1 MSGGAFLGLDVGTTR
16 TKAVLV
22 DDDGRALATASA
34 PTPVR
39 RDGTGPDRRDPAAVL
54 DALVALI
61 REVGRHSGPDGL
73 DAVRGVSLASVGE
86 ELVYLDANGEA
97 TGPVPCWYVEQP
109 ASTDPLAPPHRLAGW
124 YSLRALAAAGDVV
137 LDRALSF
144 TDLGSHLL
152 QRLTENAAPAMDL
165 SHASRTGMLARDAV
179 EWSSDALSAT
189 GAGRLVPPAL
199 VHSGD
204 ELGRLSSAAASL
216 TGLPAGIPVVA
227 GGHDHLCAAFAAGT
241 RETGDVFVSVGT
253 SESQLLLT
261 AEPWETLAARED
273 EGVEVGFFVDGAHR
287 YVHAAQPSGRR
298 VAELLEAAGA
308 TPDDLPAL
316 YGRMEAGAADDALA
330 AALLAELTRQAESA
344 AALTERLAAVA
355 QTAPERLRA
364 GGAPVAF
371 ALWRRLRE
379 ERARVPLQFVQTP
392 ELAGVGAALLAAGR
406 GAGVAA

>member
-1 MSGGAFLGLDVGTTR
+1 MSGGVFLGLDVGTTR

-22 DDDGRALATASA
+22 DGDGRALATASA
-34 PTPVR
+34 PTPVM
-39 RDGTGPDRRDPAAVL
+39 RDASGDGRDRRDPAAVL
-54 DALVALI
+54 DVLVALI
-61 REVGRHSGPDGL
+61 RELGREHAIDT
-73 DAVRGVSLASVGE
+73 VRGVSLASVGE
-86 ELVYLDANGEA
+86 ELVYLDANGQA
-97 TGPVPCWYVEQP
+97 TGPVPCWYVEQA
-109 ASTDPLAPPHRLAGW
+109 ASADPLAPPHRLAGW
-124 YSLRALAAAGDVV
+124 YALRALAAAGDAV
-137 LDRALSF
+137 LDRAVSF

-152 QRLTENAAPAMDL
+152 QRLTDTAAPAMDL
-165 SHASRTGMLARDAV
+165 SHASRTGMLSRDAV
-179 EWSSDALSAT
+179 EWSAAALAAT

-199 VHSGD
+199 VHSGE
-204 ELGRLSSAAASL
+204 ELGRLSPAAASL
-216 TGLPAGIPVVA
+216 TGIPAGIPVVA

-253 SESQLLLT
+253 SESQLLIT
-261 AEPWETLAARED
+261 AEPWETLAVRED
-273 EGVEVGFFVDGAHR
+273 EGVEVGFFVDGVHR

-308 TPDDLPAL
+308 TSADLPAL

-330 AALLAELTRQAESA
+330 ADLLTELTRQAESA

-355 QTAPERLRA
+355 RTAPERLRA

-406 GAGVAA
+406 GAEVAA